1 MNVGLEIARVR
12 RRAGLTQTEL
22 AERMGTTQS
31 AVSRLESGGAGA
43 TVGLLERVAE
53 AVGFAFT
60 LTFGGAVLRDR
71 RKESVRR
78 VLGDYRFN
86 PWERMP
92 TDVEARS
99 LARDGLTRERFQSTT
114 AAD

>member
-12 RRAGLTQTEL
+12 RRAGLTQAEL
-22 AERMGTTQS
+22 AKRMGTTQS

-43 TVGLLERVAE
+43 TVDLLERVAK
-53 AVGFAFT
+53 AIGFAFT
-60 LTFGGAVLRDR
+60 LTFGATALSDR

-86 PWERMP
+86 PWERLP
-92 TDVEARS
+92 TDAEARS
-99 LARDGLTRERFQSTT
+99 LARDGLTRERFESPT